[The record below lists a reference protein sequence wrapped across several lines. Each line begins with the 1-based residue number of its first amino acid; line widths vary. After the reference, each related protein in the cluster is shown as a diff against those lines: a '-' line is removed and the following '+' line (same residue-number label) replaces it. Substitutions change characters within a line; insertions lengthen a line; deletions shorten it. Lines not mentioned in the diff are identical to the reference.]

1 MTATAHQLARLVST
15 MVKPGTA
22 SVAQGM
28 AAYEPRDQERVV
40 PHVTRRA
47 NTLGDALVSTAEGA
61 SAEPPG
67 SRGNSLEG
75 PPLSRDRLSLGAD
88 APMFSAV
95 LQSASG
101 HVVRLHCRLP
111 VHARDGTTH

>member
-1 MTATAHQLARLVST
+1 MTATAHHLARLVYT
-15 MVKPGTA
+15 MLKHGTA

-75 PPLSRDRLSLGAD
+75 PPLSRDKLSLRAD
-88 APMFSAV
+88 FANFF
-95 LQSASG
+95 
-101 HVVRLHCRLP
+101 RC
-111 VHARDGTTH
+111 D